1 MEEKDPR
8 FGPFT
13 EQLERDGF
21 FVWPGLLPADL
32 IDQHL
37 ADFSALSSRL
47 GHQPGED
54 FHAYPKE
61 KQAEIKQGRYD
72 FHKENPAT
80 QRMIFNEDLI
90 AFLRGYF
97 EDEPVMRQPETGFF
111 HRRTPDHT
119 DSLDFKV
126 SPARREIRIWC
137 ALEDIHP
144 DSGPVY
150 YVPGSHRSISAN
162 LEREVLTENPEFVSL
177 LQSQM
182 EPTTAFDFFAATK
195 PLWNYVKQRKLP
207 TAVLECGAER
217 TVYPLKKGDVVVF
230 SSDVVHGTARC
241 NDPSLTR
248 KYFVSYWAAASAVWY
263 HSRSYWGP
271 LHDYRCA
278 ENAVSAPVET
288 TAMGKRMSFQE
299 LHAAYMSSFEKA
311 VVQPAQG

>member
-1 MEEKDPR
+1 MAQDH
-8 FGPFT
+8 FDQLA

-21 FVWPGLLPADL
+21 FVWPGLLPEDL

-37 ADFSALSSRL
+37 ADFEALNARL
-47 GHQPGED
+47 EAYPGED

-61 KQAEIKQGRYD
+61 KQAAVKQARYD
-72 FHKENPAT
+72 FHRDNPAT
-80 QRMIFNEDLI
+80 QRMIFNERLTG
-90 AFLRGYF
+90 FLRSYF
-97 EDEPVMRQPETGFF
+97 GEEPVMRQPETGYYT
-111 HRRTPDHT
+111 RRTPDHT

-162 LEREVLTENPEFVSL
+162 LEREVLTENPELLAL

-182 EPTTAFDFFAATK
+182 KPTTALDFFAATK
-195 PLWNYVKQRKLP
+195 PLWNYVKQRKIP
-207 TAVLECGAER
+207 TAVLECGAQR
-217 TVYPLKKGDVVVF
+217 TVNPLRKGDIVVF

-241 NDPSLTR
+241 NNPNLTR
-248 KYFVSYWAAASAVWY
+248 KYFVSYWSGESAVWY

-271 LHDYRCA
+271 LHDYRCP

-288 TAMGKRMSFQE
+288 TPLGKRMSFQE
-299 LHAAYMSSFEKA
+299 LHAAYMASFEKA
-311 VVQPAQG
+311 VVQPAQA